1 MIQSGELKAWLRMA
15 GSVEHYTNPATFE
28 KAMMGNAMY
37 DADIEA
43 GIRAGL
49 PIYKVYESLIFADIR
64 NACDILRPVYESSN
78 RLDGYVSIG
87 SANNRR

>member
-1 MIQSGELKAWLRMA
+1 
-15 GSVEHYTNPATFE
+15 
-28 KAMMGNAMY
+28 MMP
-37 DADIEA
+37 DEA

-78 RLDGYVSIG
+78 RLMVTCWKCQQSPMILRQQLKKPDATTKVRIMVKIPGTKAGLQQLS
-87 SANNRR
+87 R